1 MMPSGMM
8 HQLRTYCEVTN
19 LLIEGDRI
27 VGVKYYNKIKEKSDL
42 LYAPMVIN
50 ATGPWAGVLEQD
62 LHLTE
67 PIEMSPT
74 MGTLLVI
81 GKRLVNSLINRL
93 RPPGDGDIIVPSH
106 QSVLL
111 GTTSIAVPREQLDYL
126 LPSSQEIHDLLEEG
140 EYLIPS
146 IQKYRLIRMFAG
158 AVH

>member
-50 ATGPWAGVLEQD
+50 ATGPWAGALEQD

-93 RPPGDGDIIVPSH
+93 RPPGDGRYYCSFPPISIIRYNFDCCA
-106 QSVLL
+106 
-111 GTTSIAVPREQLDYL
+111 T
-126 LPSSQEIHDLLEEG
+126 
-140 EYLIPS
+140 
-146 IQKYRLIRMFAG
+146 
-158 AVH
+158 